1 MSVDRSALE
10 RRWVHS
16 HEEDVPGEMVFRPAT
31 HDFPPSR
38 GRLAFELRPDGS
50 YAEAAIGPADVPLEV
65 TGAWTLDGDVLV
77 ISRDAGS
84 EPERKL
90 RVKAAEPD
98 RLVVATG

>member
-1 MSVDRSALE
+1 MTVDRAALE

-16 HEEDVPGEMVFRPAT
+16 HEEDAPGEMVFRPDT

-38 GRLAFELRPDGS
+38 GRLSFELRTDGS
-50 YAEAAIGPADVPLEV
+50 YAEAAIGPADVPLAV

-77 ISRDAGS
+77 IRRDAGS
-84 EPERKL
+84 EPERRL
-90 RVKAAEPD
+90 PVKAAEPD

>member
-1 MSVDRSALE
+1 MTVDRSALE

-16 HEEDVPGEMVFRPAT
+16 HEEDAPGEMVFRPAD

-38 GRLAFELRPDGS
+38 GRLAFEFRPDGS
-50 YAEAAIGPADVPLEV
+50 YAEAAIGPADVPLAV
-65 TGAWTLDGDVLV
+65 TGSWRLDDDELV
-77 ISRDAGS
+77 ISREAAT
-84 EPERKL
+84 EPERRL

>member
-1 MSVDRSALE
+1 MTVDRSALE

-38 GRLAFELRPDGS
+38 GRLAFELRADGS
-50 YAEAAIGPADVPLEV
+50 YAEAAIGPADVPLAV
-65 TGAWTLDGDVLV
+65 TGTWRLDDDVLV
-77 ISRDAGS
+77 IAREAET
-84 EPERKL
+84 EPERRL

-98 RLVVATG
+98 RLVVSTG